1 MEIISFRN
9 LNIGKIRATLDIQTT
24 EGFIIRGFKV
34 VEGEKGLFVG
44 MPSERTRTG
53 KYLDLV
59 RIEDPTLKEMLESLI
74 LDEYHRRQESEQ

>member
-1 MEIISFRN
+1 MEIVSFRN
-9 LNIGKIRATLDIQTT
+9 LTMGKIRASLDIRTT

-74 LDEYHRRQESEQ
+74 LDEYHRRQESQ

>member
-1 MEIISFRN
+1 MEIVAFRN
-9 LNIGKIRATLDIQTT
+9 LTMGKIRASLDIRTT

-74 LDEYHRRQESEQ
+74 LDEYHRRQESP

>member
-1 MEIISFRN
+1 MEIVSFRN
-9 LNIGKIRATLDIQTT
+9 LNIGKIRATLDIRTT

-59 RIEDPTLKEMLESLI
+59 RVEDPTLKEMLESLI
-74 LDEYHRRQESEQ
+74 LDEYNRRQESQ